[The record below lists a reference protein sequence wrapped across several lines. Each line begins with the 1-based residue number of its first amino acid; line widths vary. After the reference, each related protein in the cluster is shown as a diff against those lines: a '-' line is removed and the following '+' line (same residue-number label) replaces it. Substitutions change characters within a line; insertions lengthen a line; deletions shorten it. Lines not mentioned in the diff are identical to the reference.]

1 MTRHLRLLFVAMLTI
16 ACSLVGKAAEGDTYK
31 LVTDASE
38 LKSGDIVVIAS
49 KDKAVAMG
57 APNDKKEK
65 YQPVTGIKITD
76 NVLAYKEGF
85 TELLLEGEAGKW
97 YFKYENGYIY
107 ANSTTST
114 VLSFDTN
121 KKKSANISI
130 SNGNASIGFDI
141 FANSKYLSYSTKTS
155 NFGYYNSNK
164 SSFGDHGV
172 SVQIYKKQRR
182 DNGLSISTNSVT
194 TTTADLDGTFH
205 SYVTLSNPNNLS
217 PITYKSSNTGVAEVN
232 EQGEV
237 KVNKS
242 GETTITV
249 SYAGNDTYTQAEL
262 SYTLTINKLENEL
275 AISATSATTTTTDL
289 DGAFHSY
296 VTLANPNNL
305 SPITYKSSNTGVAEV
320 NEQGEVKVNKSGETT
335 ITVSYA
341 GNDTYTQ
348 AELSYT
354 LTINKLANGIA
365 IDKTSVEDD
374 LNGYN
379 GEAKKYVSLT
389 NPNNL
394 PITYTSSNPYV
405 ATVDESGNVKLV
417 SWGKT
422 TITVSYTGSEVYESA
437 TTSYELNVIN
447 SETSYDEKFIVF
459 AAGTDKGSNSTI
471 LGGGDKLSK
480 ENVTIQ
486 STWAGFKNNP
496 YNLYAG
502 STTTIST
509 TKGRIVRIEMLGCGH
524 LDIVN
529 SDKGTFDKGKSDA
542 VWTGSEKSVNFQTNS
557 GTTTPTVST
566 FRIYVEY
573 PNVKTFEYNENEA
586 NNIEAWENSDI
597 TLNRTIVADKWNT
610 LCVPFAISEEEIKAN
625 FGEGTLVEKLDA
637 VNGNT
642 VNFADATSIEAGVPY
657 LIKPTVAGTT
667 YTFNGKEVSAD
678 APKVE
683 GNADVTFQGIYS
695 PTDITNNGTVK
706 AAGVTKDG
714 KVLFVNA
721 GSQTNAFRCFFTLND
736 NATISPAMLK
746 ISIKGVE
753 TAINS
758 IVMDN
763 SNATD
768 NAIYNLQGQRVNGNS
783 LTKGI
788 YIKNGK
794 KFAVK

>member
-1 MTRHLRLLFVAMLTI
+1 MLTI

-49 KDKAVAMG
+49 GTNAMG
-57 APNDKKEK
+57 AVNTAGTKID
-65 YQPVTGIKITD
+65 PVQVTITD
-76 NVLAYKEGF
+76 GILKYTKGLGE
-85 TELLLEGEAGKW
+85 TILE
-97 YFKYENGYIY
+97 
-107 ANSTTST
+107 
-114 VLSFDTN
+114 
-121 KKKSANISI
+121 
-130 SNGNASIGFDI
+130 SNGNNWYLKFNGQYISYESRFNENVQMEAST
-141 FANSKYLSYSTKTS
+141 NKYCLFSISIVQDGNATVKNNERPRKKNLSFS
-155 NFGYYNSNK
+155 NGSSFGYYDNNST
-164 SSFGDHGV
+164 
-172 SVQIYKKQRR
+172 VQIYKKQRR
-182 DNGLSISTNSVT
+182 NNELSLSATSVT
-194 TTTADLDGTFH
+194 TTTADLDGTFR
-205 SYVTLSNPNNLS
+205 SYVTLTNPNNLS
-217 PITYKSSNTGVAEVN
+217 PITYKSSNTGVAEIN

-249 SYAGNDTYTQAEL
+249 SYAGTDKYTQAEL
-262 SYTLTINKLENEL
+262 AYTLTINKLE
-275 AISATSATTTTTDL
+275 
-289 DGAFHSY
+289 
-296 VTLANPNNL
+296 
-305 SPITYKSSNTGVAEV
+305 
-320 NEQGEVKVNKSGETT
+320 
-335 ITVSYA
+335 
-341 GNDTYTQ
+341 
-348 AELSYT
+348 
-354 LTINKLANGIA
+354 NGIA

-379 GEAKKYVSLT
+379 GEAKQYVNLT

-422 TITVSYTGSEVYESA
+422 TITVSYPGSEVYESA

-447 SETSYDEKFIVF
+447 SEPNYERKLIGFV
-459 AAGTDKGSNSTI
+459 AGTDKGKE
-471 LGGGDKLSK
+471 GGLPTLFTKDESLTKD
-480 ENVTIQ
+480 VV
-486 STWAGFKNNP
+486 
-496 YNLYAG
+496 NLYATTTTLASNPYHFAGG
-502 STTTIST
+502 STSKISV
-509 TKGRIVRIEMLGCGH
+509 TKGNIVKIEFYGSNLTRLNCT
-524 LDIVN
+524 
-529 SDKGTFDKGKSDA
+529 SEGTFDKQSNIA
-542 VWTGSEKSVNFQTNS
+542 CWLGSAKEVSFNNTQTQINYADV
-557 GTTTPTVST
+557 TNIRV
-566 FRIYVEY
+566 YVEY

-597 TLNRTIVADKWNT
+597 TLNRTLVADKWNT

-625 FGEGTLVEKLDA
+625 FGEGTRVEKLDA

-667 YTFNGKEVSAD
+667 YTFNGKDVIAD
-678 APKVE
+678 APKTE

-695 PTDITNNGTVK
+695 LTDITNNGTVK
-706 AAGVTKDG
+706 AAGVTEDG

-721 GSQTNAFRCFFTLND
+721 GSHTKAFRCFFTISD
-736 NATISPAMLK
+736 NASITPAMLK

>member
-1 MTRHLRLLFVAMLTI
+1 MTRHLRFLFVAMLTI

-38 LKSGDIVVIAS
+38 LKNGDVVVIAS
-49 KDKAVAMG
+49 GTNAMG
-57 APNDKKEK
+57 AVNGYGTKID
-65 YQPVTGIKITD
+65 PVQVTITD
-76 NVLAYKEGF
+76 GILKYTEGLGETILESNGSNWYLKFNGQYILYESRYNENVMMQ
-85 TELLLEGEAGKW
+85 
-97 YFKYENGYIY
+97 
-107 ANSTTST
+107 TST
-114 VLSFDTN
+114 DKYCLF
-121 KKKSANISI
+121 SI
-130 SNGNASIGFDI
+130 TMDQDGNASIK
-141 FANSKYLSYSTKTS
+141 NNERPWKKNLSFS
-155 NFGYYNSNK
+155 NGSSFGYYNNNST
-164 SSFGDHGV
+164 
-172 SVQIYKKQRR
+172 VQIYKKQRR
-182 DNGLSISTNSVT
+182 DNKLSLSATSAT
-194 TTTADLDGTFH
+194 TTTADLDGTFR
-205 SYVTLSNPNNLS
+205 
-217 PITYKSSNTGVAEVN
+217 
-232 EQGEV
+232 
-237 KVNKS
+237 
-242 GETTITV
+242 
-249 SYAGNDTYTQAEL
+249 
-262 SYTLTINKLENEL
+262 
-275 AISATSATTTTTDL
+275 
-289 DGAFHSY
+289 SY

-335 ITVSYA
+335 ITVSYT

-374 LNGYN
+374 LNGYK
-379 GEAKKYVSLT
+379 GEAKQYVSLT

-447 SETSYDEKFIVF
+447 SNEDYEEKFVEF
-459 AAGTDKGSNSTI
+459 VSSTDKGTTDMWGGASKADEISKDGIKVYCSRASFASNPYRFNGISTSTI
-471 LGGGDKLSK
+471 SV
-480 ENVTIQ
+480 E
-486 STWAGFKNNP
+486 
-496 YNLYAG
+496 
-502 STTTIST
+502 
-509 TKGRIVRIEMLGCGH
+509 KGNIVRIE
-524 LDIVN
+524 IVGDGLTKLEKN
-529 SDKGTFDKGKSDA
+529 GEGEYNITNNNI
-542 VWTGSEKSVNFQTNS
+542 VWTGSDKSVSFKNNKTLADYAAATNIR
-557 GTTTPTVST
+557 V
-566 FRIYVEY
+566 YVEY
-573 PNVKTFEYNENEA
+573 PNVKPFEYNENEA
-586 NNIEAWENSDI
+586 NNIEAWEISDI
-597 TLNRTIVADKWNT
+597 TLNRTLVANKWNT

-625 FGEGTLVEKLDA
+625 FGEGTLVEKFEA

-642 VNFADATSIEAGVPY
+642 VNFADATSIEPGVPY

-678 APKVE
+678 TPKIE
-683 GNADVTFQGIYS
+683 GNADVTFKGIYS
-695 PTDITNNGTVK
+695 PTDITKNGTVK
-706 AAGVTKDG
+706 AAGVTEGG

-721 GSQTNAFRCFFTLND
+721 GSQTKAFRCFFTISD
-736 NATISPAMLK
+736 NASITPAMLK

-768 NAIYNLQGQRVNGNS
+768 NAVYNLQGQRVNGNS

>member
-49 KDKAVAMG
+49 GTNAMG
-57 APNDKKEK
+57 AVNIDG
-65 YQPVTGIKITD
+65 TKITAVTVNIKD
-76 NVLAYKEGF
+76 NILEWANGVEETTLESSSNKWNIKHTGKYLTYKRWNSESILMYDAPDKDCLF
-85 TELLLEGEAGKW
+85 T
-97 YFKYENGYIY
+97 
-107 ANSTTST
+107 
-114 VLSFDTN
+114 
-121 KKKSANISI
+121 ISI
-130 SNGNASIGFDI
+130 NNGNATIK
-141 FANSKYLSYSTKTS
+141 NNTKGLINNYFRYNGS
-155 NFGYYNSNK
+155 FGYYSN
-164 SSFGDHGV
+164 GT
-172 SVQIYKKQRR
+172 VQIYKKQRR
-182 DNGLSISTNSVT
+182 ANGLSISTNSVT
-194 TTTADLDGTFH
+194 TTTADLDG
-205 SYVTLSNPNNLS
+205 N
-217 PITYKSSNTGVAEVN
+217 
-232 EQGEV
+232 
-237 KVNKS
+237 
-242 GETTITV
+242 
-249 SYAGNDTYTQAEL
+249 
-262 SYTLTINKLENEL
+262 
-275 AISATSATTTTTDL
+275 
-289 DGAFHSY
+289 FHSY

-335 ITVSYA
+335 ITISYA
-341 GNDTYTQ
+341 GTDKYTQ

-365 IDKTSVEDD
+365 IDKTSAEDD

-379 GEAKKYVSLT
+379 GEAKQYVTLT

-394 PITYTSSNPYV
+394 PIIYTSSNPYV

-496 YNLYAG
+496 YDLYAG
-502 STTTIST
+502 STTTVST

-566 FRIYVEY
+566 FRVYVEY
-573 PNVKTFEYNENEA
+573 PNVKNFEYNENET

-597 TLNRTIVADKWNT
+597 TLNRTLVADKWNT

-625 FGEGTLVEKLDA
+625 FGEGTRVEKLDA

-642 VNFADATSIEAGVPY
+642 VNFADATNIEAGVPY

-667 YTFNGKEVSAD
+667 YTFNSKDVIAD
-678 APKVE
+678 APKTE

-695 PTDITNNGTVK
+695 PTDITNGGTVK
-706 AAGVTKDG
+706 AAGVTEDG

-721 GSQTNAFRCFFTLND
+721 DSKTKAFRCFFTISD
-736 NATISPAMLK
+736 NASITPTMLK

>member
-1 MTRHLRLLFVAMLTI
+1 MFVAMLTI
-16 ACSLVGKAAEGDTYK
+16 ACSLIGKAAEGDTYK

-49 KDKAVAMG
+49 GTNAMG
-57 APNDKKEK
+57 AVNTEGTKID
-65 YQPVTGIKITD
+65 PVQVTITD
-76 NVLAYKEGF
+76 GILKWANGVEETTLEGSKDNWNIKYTGKYLTYKKWNSENVLMYDAPDKDC
-85 TELLLEGEAGKW
+85 L
-97 YFKYENGYIY
+97 FK
-107 ANSTTST
+107 
-114 VLSFDTN
+114 
-121 KKKSANISI
+121 ISI
-130 SNGNASIGFDI
+130 NNGDATIKN
-141 FANSKYLSYSTKTS
+141 KTKTINKTS
-155 NFGYYNSNK
+155 FSFNGSFGYY
-164 SSFGDHGV
+164 SSGT
-172 SVQIYKKQRR
+172 VQIYKKQRR
-182 DNGLSISTNSVT
+182 DNKLSLSATSAT
-194 TTTADLDGTFH
+194 TTTADLDGTFR
-205 SYVTLSNPNNLS
+205 SYVTLANPNNLS
-217 PITYKSSNTGVAEVN
+217 PITYKSSNTDVAEVN

-262 SYTLTINKLENEL
+262 SYTLTINKLEN
-275 AISATSATTTTTDL
+275 
-289 DGAFHSY
+289 G
-296 VTLANPNNL
+296 
-305 SPITYKSSNTGVAEV
+305 IT
-320 NEQGEVKVNKSGETT
+320 
-335 ITVSYA
+335 
-341 GNDTYTQ
+341 
-348 AELSYT
+348 
-354 LTINKLANGIA
+354 
-365 IDKTSVEDD
+365 IDKTSVEGD

-379 GEAKKYVSLT
+379 GEAKQYVRLT
-389 NPNNL
+389 NHNNL

-422 TITVSYTGSEVYESA
+422 TITVSYPGSEVYKSA

-486 STWAGFKNNP
+486 STWAGFKKNP
-496 YNLYAG
+496 YELYAG

-509 TKGRIVRIEMLGCGH
+509 TKGKIVRIEMLGCGH

-566 FRIYVEY
+566 FRVYVEY
-573 PNVKTFEYNENEA
+573 PNVKAFVYNENEA
-586 NNIEAWENSDI
+586 NNIEAWEISDI
-597 TLNRTIVADKWNT
+597 TLNRTLVADKWNT

-625 FGEGTLVEKLDA
+625 FGKGTLVEKFEA

-642 VNFADATSIEAGVPY
+642 VNFANATSIEAGMPY
-657 LIKPTVAGTT
+657 LIKPTFAGTT
-667 YTFNGKEVSAD
+667 YTFYGKEVSAD
-678 APKVE
+678 APKAK
-683 GNADVTFQGIYS
+683 GNADVTFKGIYL
-695 PTDITNNGTVK
+695 PTDITNDGTVK
-706 AAGVTKDG
+706 AAGVTEDG
-714 KVLFVNA
+714 KVLFVNRD
-721 GSQTNAFRCFFTLND
+721 SKTKAFRCFFTISD
-736 NATISPAMLK
+736 NASITPAMLK

-768 NAIYNLQGQRVNGNS
+768 NAVYNLQGQRVNGNS

>member
-1 MTRHLRLLFVAMLTI
+1 MTKHLRLLFVAMLTI

-97 YFKYENGYIY
+97 YFKYGNGYIY

-114 VLSFDTN
+114 VLSFDTS

-141 FANSKYLSYSTKTS
+141 PLNSKYLSYSTKTS
-155 NFGYYNSNK
+155 NFGYYNNSNRPIV
-164 SSFGDHGV
+164 GDHGV

-194 TTTADLDGTFH
+194 TTTADLDGAFH

-217 PITYKSSNTGVAEVN
+217 PITYKSSNT
-232 EQGEV
+232 
-237 KVNKS
+237 
-242 GETTITV
+242 
-249 SYAGNDTYTQAEL
+249 D
-262 SYTLTINKLENEL
+262 
-275 AISATSATTTTTDL
+275 
-289 DGAFHSY
+289 
-296 VTLANPNNL
+296 
-305 SPITYKSSNTGVAEV
+305 VAEV

-365 IDKTSVEDD
+365 FAATSANDNF
-374 LNGYN
+374 NGN
-379 GEAKKYVSLT
+379 SNEAKQYVQLV

-394 PITYTSSNPYV
+394 PITYTSSNSYV
-405 ATVDESGNVKLV
+405 AGVDENGNVTLN
-417 SWGKT
+417 SWGTT
-422 TITVSYTGSEVYESA
+422 TITATFAGNDKYTQGAV
-437 TTSYELNVIN
+437 SYELNVN
-447 SETSYDEKFIVF
+447 NIVENIDF
-459 AAGTDKGSNSTI
+459 KVIEFVAGKDKGHTSILNGSTQSDEMAKYGAKIHSGLASFATDEYRINGRKSFTDITVESGKIIRIEMVGSDMNRLEGTSEGNYKIESDKIIWTGNSQ
-471 LGGGDKLSK
+471 KVS
-480 ENVTIQ
+480 
-486 STWAGFKNNP
+486 FKNNHSVGS
-496 YNLYAG
+496 YA
-502 STTTIST
+502 
-509 TKGRIVRIEMLGCGH
+509 
-524 LDIVN
+524 
-529 SDKGTFDKGKSDA
+529 A
-542 VWTGSEKSVNFQTNS
+542 
-557 GTTTPTVST
+557 PTSIK
-566 FRIYVEY
+566 IYVDY
-573 PNVKTFEYNENEA
+573 PIVDLAEESTNDFKTLDSTYVK
-586 NNIEAWENSDI
+586 
-597 TLNRTIVADKWNT
+597 LNRTLVADKWNT

-625 FGEGTLVEKLDA
+625 FGEGTLVEKLEA

-667 YTFNGKEVSAD
+667 YTFNGKDVIAD
-678 APKVE
+678 APKTE

-695 PTDITNNGTVK
+695 LTDITKGGTVK
-706 AAGVTKDG
+706 AAGVTEDG

-721 GSQTNAFRCFFTLND
+721 DSQTKAFRCFFTLND

-758 IVMDN
+758 IVMGN
-763 SNATD
+763 SNAAD

>member
-1 MTRHLRLLFVAMLTI
+1 MTRHLRFLFVAMLTI

-38 LKSGDIVVIAS
+38 LKNGDVVVIAS
-49 KDKAVAMG
+49 GTNAMG
-57 APNDKKEK
+57 AVNGDGTKID
-65 YQPVTGIKITD
+65 PVQVTITD
-76 NVLAYKEGF
+76 GILKWANGVEETTLEGSKDNWNIKHTGKYLTYKKWNSENVLMYDTPDKDC
-85 TELLLEGEAGKW
+85 L
-97 YFKYENGYIY
+97 FK
-107 ANSTTST
+107 
-114 VLSFDTN
+114 
-121 KKKSANISI
+121 ISI
-130 SNGNASIGFDI
+130 NNGDATIKN
-141 FANSKYLSYSTKTS
+141 KTKTINKTS
-155 NFGYYNSNK
+155 FSFNGSFGYY
-164 SSFGDHGV
+164 SSGT
-172 SVQIYKKQRR
+172 VQIYKKQRR
-182 DNGLSISTNSVT
+182 ANGLSISTNSVT
-194 TTTADLDGTFH
+194 TTTADLDGNFR
-205 SYVTLSNPNNLS
+205 SYVTLTNPNNLS
-217 PITYKSSNTGVAEVN
+217 PITYKSSNTDVAEVN
-232 EQGEV
+232 EHGEV

-249 SYAGNDTYTQAEL
+249 SYAGTDKYTQAEL
-262 SYTLTINKLENEL
+262 SYTLTINKLEN
-275 AISATSATTTTTDL
+275 
-289 DGAFHSY
+289 G
-296 VTLANPNNL
+296 
-305 SPITYKSSNTGVAEV
+305 IT
-320 NEQGEVKVNKSGETT
+320 
-335 ITVSYA
+335 
-341 GNDTYTQ
+341 
-348 AELSYT
+348 
-354 LTINKLANGIA
+354 

-379 GEAKKYVSLT
+379 GEAKQYVSLT

-447 SETSYDEKFIVF
+447 SEPNYDRKLIEFV
-459 AAGTDKGSNSTI
+459 AGTDKGKE
-471 LGGGDKLSK
+471 GGLPTLFTKAESITKD
-480 ENVTIQ
+480 VV
-486 STWAGFKNNP
+486 
-496 YNLYAG
+496 NLYATTTTLASNPYHFAGG
-502 STTTIST
+502 STSKISV
-509 TKGRIVRIEMLGCGH
+509 TKGNIVKIEFYGSNLTRLNCT
-524 LDIVN
+524 
-529 SDKGTFDKGKSDA
+529 SEGTFDKQSNIA
-542 VWTGSEKSVNFQTNS
+542 CWLGSAKEVSFNNTQTQINYADV
-557 GTTTPTVST
+557 TNIRV
-566 FRIYVEY
+566 YVEY
-573 PNVKTFEYNENEA
+573 PNVKTFEYNENKA

-597 TLNRTIVADKWNT
+597 TLNRTLVADKWNT
-610 LCVPFAISEEEIKAN
+610 LCVPFAISGEEIKAN

-678 APKVE
+678 APKTE

-706 AAGVTKDG
+706 AAGVTQDG

-721 GSQTNAFRCFFTLND
+721 GSQTKAFRCFFTISD
-736 NATISPAMLK
+736 NASITPAMLK
-746 ISIKGVE
+746 VSIKGVE

-768 NAIYNLQGQRVNGNS
+768 NAVYNLQGQRVNGNS

>member
-1 MTRHLRLLFVAMLTI
+1 MTRHLRFLFVALLTI

-49 KDKAVAMG
+49 GTNAMG
-57 APNDKKEK
+57 AVNSDGTKID
-65 YQPVTGIKITD
+65 PVQVTITD
-76 NVLAYKEGF
+76 GILKYTKGLGE
-85 TELLLEGEAGKW
+85 TILE
-97 YFKYENGYIY
+97 
-107 ANSTTST
+107 
-114 VLSFDTN
+114 
-121 KKKSANISI
+121 
-130 SNGNASIGFDI
+130 SNGNNWYLKFNGQYISYESRYKENVQMQASTD
-141 FANSKYLSYSTKTS
+141 KYCLFSISIIQDGNATVKNNERPRKKNLSFS
-155 NFGYYNSNK
+155 NGSSFGYYDNNST
-164 SSFGDHGV
+164 
-172 SVQIYKKQRR
+172 VQIYKKQRR
-182 DNGLSISTNSVT
+182 AN
-194 TTTADLDGTFH
+194 
-205 SYVTLSNPNNLS
+205 
-217 PITYKSSNTGVAEVN
+217 
-232 EQGEV
+232 
-237 KVNKS
+237 
-242 GETTITV
+242 
-249 SYAGNDTYTQAEL
+249 EL
-262 SYTLTINKLENEL
+262 SL
-275 AISATSATTTTTDL
+275 SATSATTTTANL
-289 DGAFHSY
+289 DGIFRSY

-341 GNDTYTQ
+341 GTDKYTQ

-354 LTINKLANGIA
+354 LTINKLANGIT
-365 IDKTSVEDD
+365 IDKTFVEDD
-374 LNGYN
+374 LNGYK
-379 GEAKKYVSLT
+379 GEAKQYVSLT

-422 TITVSYTGSEVYESA
+422 TITVSYPGSEVYESA

-447 SETSYDEKFIVF
+447 SEPNYDRKLIEFV
-459 AAGTDKGSNSTI
+459 AGTDKGKE
-471 LGGGDKLSK
+471 GGLPTVFTKAESLTKDVVNLHA
-480 ENVTIQ
+480 T
-486 STWAGFKNNP
+486 TTTLATNP
-496 YNLYAG
+496 YHFAGG
-502 STTTIST
+502 STSKISV
-509 TKGRIVRIEMLGCGH
+509 TKGNIVKIEFYGSNLTRLNCT
-524 LDIVN
+524 
-529 SDKGTFDKGKSDA
+529 SEGTFDKQSNIA
-542 VWTGSEKSVNFQTNS
+542 CWLGSAKEVSFNNTQTQINYADV
-557 GTTTPTVST
+557 TNIRV
-566 FRIYVEY
+566 YVEY
-573 PNVKTFEYNENEA
+573 PNVKTFEYNENKA
-586 NNIEAWENSDI
+586 NNIEAWEISDI
-597 TLNRTIVADKWNT
+597 TLNRTLVANKWNT

-678 APKVE
+678 APKTE

-706 AAGVTKDG
+706 AAGVTEDG

-721 GSQTNAFRCFFTLND
+721 GSKTKAFRCFFTISD
-736 NATISPAMLK
+736 NTSITPAMLK
-746 ISIKGVE
+746 VSIKGVE

-758 IVMDN
+758 IVIDN
-763 SNATD
+763 SNAAD
-768 NAIYNLQGQRVNGNS
+768 NAVYNLQGQRVNGNS

>member
-1 MTRHLRLLFVAMLTI
+1 MFVAMLTI
-16 ACSLVGKAAEGDTYK
+16 ACSLVGKAADGATYK

-38 LKSGDIVVIAS
+38 LKSGDVVVIAS
-49 KDKAVAMG
+49 GTNAMG
-57 APNDKKEK
+57 AVNSKGTKID
-65 YQPVTGIKITD
+65 PVQVTITD
-76 NVLAYKEGF
+76 GILKWANGVEETTLEGSKDNWNIKYTGKYLTYKKWNSENVLMYDAPDKDC
-85 TELLLEGEAGKW
+85 L
-97 YFKYENGYIY
+97 FK
-107 ANSTTST
+107 
-114 VLSFDTN
+114 
-121 KKKSANISI
+121 ISI
-130 SNGNASIGFDI
+130 NNGDATIKN
-141 FANSKYLSYSTKTS
+141 KTKTINKTS
-155 NFGYYNSNK
+155 FSFNGSFGYY
-164 SSFGDHGV
+164 SSGT
-172 SVQIYKKQRR
+172 VQIYKKQRR
-182 DNGLSISTNSVT
+182 DN
-194 TTTADLDGTFH
+194 
-205 SYVTLSNPNNLS
+205 
-217 PITYKSSNTGVAEVN
+217 
-232 EQGEV
+232 
-237 KVNKS
+237 
-242 GETTITV
+242 
-249 SYAGNDTYTQAEL
+249 EL
-262 SYTLTINKLENEL
+262 SL
-275 AISATSATTTTTDL
+275 SATSATTTTADL

-354 LTINKLANGIA
+354 LTINKLENELAISATSAITTTADLDGVFHSYVTLANPNNLSPITYKSSNTGVAEVNEQGEVKVNKSGETTITVSYAGTDKYTQAELSYTLTINKLANGIT
-365 IDKTSVEDD
+365 IDKTSVAAD
-374 LNGYN
+374 LNGYK
-379 GEAKKYVSLT
+379 GEAKQYVSLT

-447 SETSYDEKFIVF
+447 SESNYDRKLIEFV
-459 AAGTDKGSNSTI
+459 AGTDKGKE
-471 LGGGDKLSK
+471 GGLPTLFTKAESLTKDVVNLHATTTTLAS
-480 ENVTIQ
+480 
-486 STWAGFKNNP
+486 NP
-496 YNLYAG
+496 YHFAGG
-502 STTTIST
+502 STSKISV
-509 TKGRIVRIEMLGCGH
+509 TKGNIVKIEFYGSNLTRLNCT
-524 LDIVN
+524 
-529 SDKGTFDKGKSDA
+529 SEGTFDKQSNIA
-542 VWTGSEKSVNFQTNS
+542 CWLGSAKEVSFNNTQTQIKYADVTNIR
-557 GTTTPTVST
+557 V
-566 FRIYVEY
+566 YVEY

-586 NNIEAWENSDI
+586 NNIEAWEISDI
-597 TLNRTIVADKWNT
+597 TLNRTLVADKWNT

-625 FGEGTLVEKLDA
+625 FGEGTLVEKFDA
-637 VNGNT
+637 VNGNA

-678 APKVE
+678 APKTE

-706 AAGVTKDG
+706 AAGVTEGG
-714 KVLFVNA
+714 KVLFVNP
-721 GSQTNAFRCFFTLND
+721 GSQTKAFRCFFTISD
-736 NATISPAMLK
+736 NASIPPAMLK

-768 NAIYNLQGQRVNGNS
+768 NAVYNLQGQRVNGNS

>member
-1 MTRHLRLLFVAMLTI
+1 MTRHLRFLFVALLTI

-57 APNDKKEK
+57 APNDKKKK

-97 YFKYENGYIY
+97 YFKYGNGYIY
-107 ANSTTST
+107 ANSTVST
-114 VLSFDTN
+114 DLSFDTN

-141 FANSKYLSYSTKTS
+141 VANSSYLSYSTKTS
-155 NFGYYNSNK
+155 NFGYYNSI
-164 SSFGDHGV
+164 FGDHGV
-172 SVQIYKKQRR
+172 PVQIYKKQRR
-182 DNGLSISTNSVT
+182 
-194 TTTADLDGTFH
+194 
-205 SYVTLSNPNNLS
+205 
-217 PITYKSSNTGVAEVN
+217 
-232 EQGEV
+232 
-237 KVNKS
+237 
-242 GETTITV
+242 
-249 SYAGNDTYTQAEL
+249 
-262 SYTLTINKLENEL
+262 
-275 AISATSATTTTTDL
+275 
-289 DGAFHSY
+289 
-296 VTLANPNNL
+296 
-305 SPITYKSSNTGVAEV
+305 
-320 NEQGEVKVNKSGETT
+320 
-335 ITVSYA
+335 
-341 GNDTYTQ
+341 
-348 AELSYT
+348 
-354 LTINKLANGIA
+354 ANGIT

-374 LNGYN
+374 LNGYK
-379 GEAKKYVSLT
+379 GEAKQYVSLT

-422 TITVSYTGSEVYESA
+422 TITVSYPGSEVYESA

-471 LGGGDKLSK
+471 LGRGDKLSK

-486 STWAGFKNNP
+486 STWAGFKKNP
-496 YNLYAG
+496 YELYAG

-509 TKGRIVRIEMLGCGH
+509 TKGKIVRIEMLGCGH

-566 FRIYVEY
+566 FRVYVEY
-573 PNVKTFEYNENEA
+573 PNVKTFKYNENEA
-586 NNIEAWENSDI
+586 NNIEAWEISDI
-597 TLNRTIVADKWNT
+597 TLNRTLVANKWNT

-625 FGEGTLVEKLDA
+625 FGEGTLVEKFEA

-642 VNFADATSIEAGVPY
+642 VNFANATSIEAGVPY

-678 APKVE
+678 TPKIE
-683 GNADVTFQGIYS
+683 GNADVTFKGIYS
-695 PTDITNNGTVK
+695 PTDITKNGTVK
-706 AAGVTKDG
+706 AAGVTEGG

-721 GSQTNAFRCFFTLND
+721 GSQTKAFRCFFTISD
-736 NATISPAMLK
+736 NASITPAMLK

-768 NAIYNLQGQRVNGNS
+768 NAVYNLQGQRVNGNS

>member
-1 MTRHLRLLFVAMLTI
+1 MTRHLRFLFVALLTI

-38 LKSGDIVVIAS
+38 LKNGDVVVIAS
-49 KDKAVAMG
+49 GTNAMG
-57 APNDKKEK
+57 AVNGDGTKID
-65 YQPVTGIKITD
+65 PVQVTITD
-76 NVLAYKEGF
+76 GILKYTKGLGE
-85 TELLLEGEAGKW
+85 TILE
-97 YFKYENGYIY
+97 
-107 ANSTTST
+107 
-114 VLSFDTN
+114 
-121 KKKSANISI
+121 
-130 SNGNASIGFDI
+130 SNGNNWYLKFNGQYISYESRYKENVQMQASTD
-141 FANSKYLSYSTKTS
+141 KYCLFSISIIQDGNATVKNNERPRKKNLSFS
-155 NFGYYNSNK
+155 NGSSFGYYDNNST
-164 SSFGDHGV
+164 
-172 SVQIYKKQRR
+172 VQIYKKQRR
-182 DNGLSISTNSVT
+182 AN
-194 TTTADLDGTFH
+194 
-205 SYVTLSNPNNLS
+205 
-217 PITYKSSNTGVAEVN
+217 
-232 EQGEV
+232 
-237 KVNKS
+237 
-242 GETTITV
+242 
-249 SYAGNDTYTQAEL
+249 EL
-262 SYTLTINKLENEL
+262 SL
-275 AISATSATTTTTDL
+275 SATSATTTTANL
-289 DGAFHSY
+289 DGIFRSY

-305 SPITYKSSNTGVAEV
+305 SPITYKSSNTDVAEV
-320 NEQGEVKVNKSGETT
+320 NEHGEVKVNKSGETT

-341 GNDTYTQ
+341 GTDKYTQ

-354 LTINKLANGIA
+354 LTINKLENGIA

-379 GEAKKYVSLT
+379 GEAKQYVSLT

-447 SETSYDEKFIVF
+447 SEPNYDRKLIEFV
-459 AAGTDKGSNSTI
+459 AGTDKGKE
-471 LGGGDKLSK
+471 GGLPTLFTKAESITKD
-480 ENVTIQ
+480 VV
-486 STWAGFKNNP
+486 
-496 YNLYAG
+496 NLYATTTTLASNPYHFAGG
-502 STTTIST
+502 STSKISV
-509 TKGRIVRIEMLGCGH
+509 TKGNIVKIEFYGSNLTRLNCT
-524 LDIVN
+524 
-529 SDKGTFDKGKSDA
+529 SEGTFDKQSNIA
-542 VWTGSEKSVNFQTNS
+542 CWLGSAKEVSFNNTQTQINYADV
-557 GTTTPTVST
+557 TNIRV
-566 FRIYVEY
+566 YVEY
-573 PNVKTFEYNENEA
+573 PNVKTFEYNENKA
-586 NNIEAWENSDI
+586 NNIEAWEISDI
-597 TLNRTIVADKWNT
+597 TLNRTLVANKWNT

-642 VNFADATSIEAGVPY
+642 VNFADATSIEPGVPY

-678 APKVE
+678 APKTE

-695 PTDITNNGTVK
+695 PTDISNNGTVK
-706 AAGVTKDG
+706 AAGVTEDG

-721 GSQTNAFRCFFTLND
+721 GSQTKAFRCFFTISD
-736 NATISPAMLK
+736 NASITPAMLK
-746 ISIKGVE
+746 VSIKGVE

-768 NAIYNLQGQRVNGNS
+768 NAIYNLQGQRVNSNS

>member
-1 MTRHLRLLFVAMLTI
+1 MFVAMLTI
-16 ACSLVGKAAEGDTYK
+16 ACSLIGKAAEDATYK

-38 LKSGDIVVIAS
+38 LKNGDVVVIAS
-49 KDKAVAMG
+49 GTNAMG
-57 APNDKKEK
+57 AVNGDGTKID
-65 YQPVTGIKITD
+65 PVQVTITD
-76 NVLAYKEGF
+76 GILKYTEGLGETILESSGNNWYLKFNGQYISYESRYKENVQMQAS
-85 TELLLEGEAGKW
+85 TD
-97 YFKYENGYIY
+97 KYCLFSISIIQDGN
-107 ANSTTST
+107 AT
-114 VLSFDTN
+114 VKNNERPRKKNLSF
-121 KKKSANISI
+121 
-130 SNGNASIGFDI
+130 SNGS
-141 FANSKYLSYSTKTS
+141 S
-155 NFGYYNSNK
+155 FGYYDNNST
-164 SSFGDHGV
+164 
-172 SVQIYKKQRR
+172 VQIYKKQRR
-182 DNGLSISTNSVT
+182 AN
-194 TTTADLDGTFH
+194 
-205 SYVTLSNPNNLS
+205 
-217 PITYKSSNTGVAEVN
+217 
-232 EQGEV
+232 
-237 KVNKS
+237 
-242 GETTITV
+242 
-249 SYAGNDTYTQAEL
+249 EL
-262 SYTLTINKLENEL
+262 SL
-275 AISATSATTTTTDL
+275 SATSATTTTANL
-289 DGAFHSY
+289 DGIFRSY

-305 SPITYKSSNTGVAEV
+305 SPITYKSSNTDVAEV
-320 NEQGEVKVNKSGETT
+320 NEHGEVKVNKSGETT

-341 GNDTYTQ
+341 GTDKYTQ

-354 LTINKLANGIA
+354 LTINKLENGIA

-379 GEAKKYVSLT
+379 GEAKQYVSLT

-447 SETSYDEKFIVF
+447 SEPNYDRKLIEFV
-459 AAGTDKGSNSTI
+459 AGTDKGKE
-471 LGGGDKLSK
+471 GGLPTLFTKAESITKD
-480 ENVTIQ
+480 VV
-486 STWAGFKNNP
+486 
-496 YNLYAG
+496 NLYATTTTLASNPYHFAGG
-502 STTTIST
+502 STSKISV
-509 TKGRIVRIEMLGCGH
+509 TKGNIVKIEFYGSNLTRLNCT
-524 LDIVN
+524 
-529 SDKGTFDKGKSDA
+529 SEGTFDKQSNIA
-542 VWTGSEKSVNFQTNS
+542 CWLGSAKEVSFNNTQTQINYADV
-557 GTTTPTVST
+557 TNIRV
-566 FRIYVEY
+566 YVEY
-573 PNVKTFEYNENEA
+573 PNVKTFEYNENKA
-586 NNIEAWENSDI
+586 NNIEAWEISDI
-597 TLNRTIVADKWNT
+597 TLNRTLVANKWNT

-642 VNFADATSIEAGVPY
+642 VNFADATSIEAGMPY

-678 APKVE
+678 APKAE

-695 PTDITNNGTVK
+695 PTDITNNGSVK
-706 AAGVTKDG
+706 AAGVTEDG
-714 KVLFVNA
+714 KVLFVNPD
-721 GSQTNAFRCFFTLND
+721 SKTNAFRCFFTISD
-736 NATISPAMLK
+736 NASITPAMLK
-746 ISIKGVE
+746 VSIKGVE